1 MSVLP
6 ASKCIYTL
14 AVEQSWGSQ
23 LWLPQAIADPVQV
36 QFCGYSASE
45 SYNCISIGTDPEPY
59 LLKC

>member
-6 ASKCIYTL
+6 ARKCIYTL

-23 LWLPQAIADPVQV
+23 HWLPQAIADPVQV
-36 QFCGYSASE
+36 QFCGYSTSE
-45 SYNCISIGTDPEPY
+45 SYNCIYMQTDPEFY